1 MLERAIYPSLN
12 GCGINVSILGK
23 VILGM
28 FLAAGSAGMGEYKFG
43 ADSKVVQ
50 VFWSNSL
57 HWIWKTSKHMQ
68 LLGIFSTIVI
78 PEKTRNH
85 FFKIS
90 ISTFLVGASPLTLPR
105 IALFLVDI
113 YPNAPLLTV
122 NPRFTHGKNAQIS
135 CNLYLQNFSYI
146 FLMYHNQ

>member
-1 MLERAIYPSLN
+1 
-12 GCGINVSILGK
+12 
-23 VILGM
+23 
-28 FLAAGSAGMGEYKFG
+28 
-43 ADSKVVQ
+43 
-50 VFWSNSL
+50 
-57 HWIWKTSKHMQ
+57 MQ

-90 ISTFLVGASPLTLPR
+90 ISTFLVGASPLTLLR

-135 CNLYLQNFSYI
+135 CNLYLQNFYYI

>member
-50 VFWSNSL
+50 VFWLNSL
-57 HWIWKTSKHMQ
+57 HWIWITSKHMQ

-78 PEKTRNH
+78 PEKNEKS
-85 FFKIS
+85 FF
-90 ISTFLVGASPLTLPR
+90 
-105 IALFLVDI
+105 
-113 YPNAPLLTV
+113 
-122 NPRFTHGKNAQIS
+122 
-135 CNLYLQNFSYI
+135 
-146 FLMYHNQ
+146 